1 MDCLLR
7 DRVPTAGPSPASECH
22 FIQILL
28 NSTAHRKLKS
38 SRAEDVI
45 LDGWPDFKEDT
56 PLAVRYYWPFRDE
69 LNVQNDVLLK
79 RIYSSHTLLAE
90 HES

>member
-1 MDCLLR
+1 M
-7 DRVPTAGPSPASECH
+7 
-22 FIQILL
+22 
-28 NSTAHRKLKS
+28 
-38 SRAEDVI
+38 I